1 MNLVVLAVDVTSL
14 LMLFYATLRRRPFE
28 DEEPE
33 RLEPEVDEA
42 PLAVR
47 EVAAEAGAHHAL
59 PPRSVDRVKLLH
71 RTPPKSKRLSTFSLP
86 LLDGT
91 AQISLTLQRLSSSRT
106 DRER

>member
-1 MNLVVLAVDVTSL
+1 MLLGVATSL
-14 LMLFYATLRRRPFE
+14 LRCRPFE

-59 PPRSVDRVKLLH
+59 PPRAVDRVKLLQQSNPAIEH
-71 RTPPKSKRLSTFSLP
+71 GFIPSLWEST
-86 LLDGT
+86 D
-91 AQISLTLQRLSSSRT
+91 LTLAELQRPSSRT
-106 DRER
+106 EREVSTGTGRDAWLPS